1 MTASPAV
8 QRRLAAEV
16 TAALGME
23 PRLLRL
29 ISAVHEAGHAI
40 VGVTVGFEVTEA
52 RVESLDVIGTGGDEV
67 TADFGTGWDVPLSD
81 LLTWKAAGYEASFI
95 WLQGRG
101 IDGAEEPYDF
111 ALNTLAGDDINSS
124 LAACRRTGMPH
135 LTMQYGIEGAALILT
150 HRWRAVLMLAYAL
163 ARRGVLAGDDLV
175 PYLAADFR
183 QYLAAGRAYQA
194 WVRQTSHLWLVAAP
208 AAARPEGNP

>member
-1 MTASPAV
+1 MTAGTAE

-52 RVESLDVIGTGGDEV
+52 RAETVEAIGSNVV
-67 TADFGTGWDVPLSD
+67 TVDFGSGRDVPLSD
-81 LLTWKAAGYEASFI
+81 LLSMKAAGYQASFT

-101 IDGAEEPYDF
+101 IDGAEAPYDF
-111 ALNTLAGDDINSS
+111 ALNTLAADDINSS
-124 LAACRRTGMPH
+124 LATCRRLGRPD
-135 LTMQYGIEGAALILT
+135 LTMQGGIEGAALILT
-150 HRWRAVLMLAYAL
+150 HRWRAVLRLAYEL
-163 ARRGVLAGDDLV
+163 ARRGVLSGDDLV
-175 PYLAADFR
+175 PYLAADFP
-183 QYLAAGRAYQA
+183 QYLAAVRAHQA
-194 WVRQTSHLWLVAAP
+194 WVQRTSHLWRRVAGP
-208 AAARPEGNP
+208 AAARPGGNP